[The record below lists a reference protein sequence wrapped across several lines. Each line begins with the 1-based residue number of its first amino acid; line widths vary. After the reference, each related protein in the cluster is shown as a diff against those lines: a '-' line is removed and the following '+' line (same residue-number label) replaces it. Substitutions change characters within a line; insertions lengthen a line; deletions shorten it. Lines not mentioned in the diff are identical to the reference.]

1 MNPQPRITGVFIGAQ
16 SGAAKTSVASA
27 PLIAEHGLQGDKHA
41 GTHPVRHVSLFAQE
55 VLQAIQAEGFNVQS
69 GELSANLF
77 TENLP
82 LDELP
87 IGAQL
92 RIGDVLLELVER
104 RKPCRSITKL
114 DHRLPKRLAGQC
126 GQLARVVR
134 GGVIAVGDAIEL
146 IPATHLFTFHQ
157 AAA

>member
-1 MNPQPRITGVFIGAQ
+1 MNQQPCITGIFCGAQ
-16 SGAAKTSVASA
+16 SGAVKMPVASA
-27 PLIAEHGLQGDKHA
+27 KIIVEYGVEGDSHA
-41 GTHPVRHVSLFAQE
+41 GKHPLRHVSLFAQE
-55 VLQAIQAEGFNVQS
+55 VLQAIQGEGFNVQP

-87 IGAQL
+87 IGARL
-92 RIGDVLLELVER
+92 RIGDVLLEMVEH
-104 RKPCRSITKL
+104 RKPCRSITKI
-114 DHRLPKRLAGQC
+114 DYRLTKRLVNQC

-134 GGVIAVGDAIEL
+134 GGTVAAGDRIEL
-146 IPATHLFTFHQ
+146 VITAQQ